1 MLCVTFF
8 SLELNLSVFVH
19 LVISLDHISCR
30 LYTEEYYLN
39 EMQSEGIPE
48 MQRSNL
54 VSCIIQVPWFVC
66 FLILLAISLY
76 INAVNRYFFV
86 HPTFHY
92 WSYMWNEN
100 DIWIAYSI
108 VPFFFCLDVQICYYT
123 KIILGS
129 AASNQ
134 ESSKK
139 KVMQWVNDENH
150 KKLAVGFFCTEDNI
164 Y

>member
-76 INAVNRYFFV
+76 INAVNRYFLCTLPFI
-86 HPTFHY
+86 TGLICR
-92 WSYMWNEN
+92 SEN

-139 KVMQWVNDENH
+139 K
-150 KKLAVGFFCTEDNI
+150 
-164 Y
+164 